1 MQTTNPRLLGQ
12 IKQLSNDDD
21 WSAFFDLYAPLVFRV
36 AKSQGL
42 QDDDC
47 EEIVQQVMVAVMT
60 QIAKFEYRPQVGRFR
75 DWLAQMTRHKIA
87 DLMKARSR
95 SVLAAKAS
103 VSISGPDSLDPFEQL
118 WEQQWQRALL
128 ERSIEHA
135 RNQVGPE
142 VFQAFWL
149 RVVEGWNGGDVAD
162 FLGISTSAVH
172 VYKHRVVYF
181 VRTQYER
188 LLRQSET

>member
-1 MQTTNPRLLGQ
+1 MHTTDPRLLGQ

-36 AKSQGL
+36 AKVQGL

-47 EEIVQQVMVAVMT
+47 EEIVQQVMVAVMR
-60 QIAKFEYRPQVGRFR
+60 QIAEFEYRPDLGRFR

-95 SVLAAKAS
+95 SILAAKAS
-103 VSISGPDSLDPFEQL
+103 GSVACPDSFDPFEQM
-118 WEQQWQRALL
+118 WERQWQRALL
-128 ERSIEHA
+128 ERSIEQA
-135 RNQVGPE
+135 RNQIGPE

-149 RVVEGWNGGDVAD
+149 RVVDGWNGGDVAD

-172 VYKHRVVYF
+172 VYKHRVVSL
-181 VRTQYER
+181 VREYYAQIIR
-188 LLRQSET
+188 RSET